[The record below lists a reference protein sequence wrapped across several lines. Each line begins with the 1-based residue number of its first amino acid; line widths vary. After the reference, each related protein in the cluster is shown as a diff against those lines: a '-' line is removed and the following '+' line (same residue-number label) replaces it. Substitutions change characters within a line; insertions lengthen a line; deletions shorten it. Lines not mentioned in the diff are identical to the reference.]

1 MGSIVQK
8 LIREV
13 TIDPNLVANKLVGTA
28 DPTLYS
34 MERNRKLTKQK
45 EKHPNSLG
53 SHTIRELHPNQRTF
67 GVHMS
72 HTIPF
77 FRASEFRRWD
87 KVVEKVEGIKEKNR
101 AQKT

>member
-8 LIREV
+8 LIQGV
-13 TIDPNLVANKLVGTA
+13 PIDPNLVANKLVGTV

-45 EKHPNSLG
+45 EEHPNSLG
-53 SHTIRELHPNQRTF
+53 SHTIRESHPNQRTF
-67 GVHMS
+67 GVQMS

-77 FRASEFRRWD
+77 FRASEFKRWD
-87 KVVEKVEGIKEKNR
+87 KVVGKVN
-101 AQKT
+101 